1 MCWKEEWAYAI
12 VDLGKAIVHV
22 EKAHKKMEDRRGRA
36 EKWHENLSRDLKH
49 GTPGELAKVQEII
62 DKYATAEFRCISIIA
77 ILKSQQHH
85 LRELIEKYGFSKAG
99 SGGSVR
105 VRRILEEAFKEES

>member
-12 VDLGKAIVHV
+12 VDLGKAIAHV
-22 EKAHKKMEDRRGRA
+22 EKARRKMEDRRGRA
-36 EKWHENLSRDLKH
+36 ERWFENLSRDRKH

-62 DKYATAEFRCISIIA
+62 DKYVAAEFKCSNLIA
-77 ILKSQQHH
+77 FLKSQQHY
-85 LRELIEKYGFSKAG
+85 LRELIEKYGFSKK

-105 VRRILEEAFKEES
+105 VRRILEETFKEDI